1 MKLNNQKYFES
12 VGSSKCVSFEHFKEK
27 KVTIQS
33 NLIRKLKDDMAS
45 LKMELIQK
53 NSHLDELTNPAAIE
67 GNEEDL
73 G

>member
-1 MKLNNQKYFES
+1 
-12 VGSSKCVSFEHFKEK
+12 
-27 KVTIQS
+27 
-33 NLIRKLKDDMAS
+33 MAS